1 MSEKIRLICVVGPTA
16 SGKTGLAV
24 ELAKALDGE
33 IISADSMQI
42 YKGLTIAS
50 AAPTKDE
57 MQGIPHHLIEF
68 LDTND
73 AFTVADYTALARQK
87 ISEVHARGKTP
98 IIAGGTGLY
107 INSLVD
113 NIEFIEQDTDS
124 TVRERLTNEY
134 NVLGGEAMLEKLSE
148 IDPDAAANLHPNN
161 DRRIIRALEIYEL
174 TGRTLTEQN
183 ILSRQNKSPYIP
195 VMIGLNY
202 TDRGTLYERIN
213 KRVDLMME
221 NGLLDEARGAFDRR
235 TSATDGAVQAIGHK
249 EFFDFFEGNITLE
262 EAVELLK
269 RSTRRYA
276 KRQLTWFLR
285 DSRINWIYPDITP
298 NIVDEA
304 LKIIKEESR

>member
-1 MSEKIRLICVVGPTA
+1 MSEKIKILCVVGPTA
-16 SGKTGLAV
+16 SGKTGLSI

-42 YKGLTIAS
+42 YKGLSIAS
-50 AAPTKDE
+50 AAPTSEE

-87 ISEVHARGKTP
+87 ISEVAARGKFP
-98 IIAGGTGLY
+98 IIVGGTGLY

-113 NIEFIEQDTDS
+113 NIEFIEQETDN

-134 NVLGGEAMLEKLSE
+134 KSLGGEAMLEKLRE
-148 IDPDAAANLHPNN
+148 IDPDAAATLHPNN

-174 TGRTLTEQN
+174 TGRTLTQQN
-183 ILSRQNKSPYIP
+183 ILSRQNESPYDP

-202 TDRGTLYERIN
+202 TDRATLYERIN
-213 KRVDLMME
+213 RRVDLMLE
-221 NGLLDEARGAFDRR
+221 NGLLDEARAAFDRR
-235 TSATDGAVQAIGHK
+235 TEATDGAVQAIGHK
-249 EFFDFFEGNITLE
+249 EFFDFFEGNITLD

-285 DSRINWIYPDITP
+285 DERINWIYPDVTP
-298 NIVDEA
+298 DVTAMAI
-304 LKIIKEESR
+304 KIIKEEI

>member
-1 MSEKIRLICVVGPTA
+1 MGPTA

-42 YKGLTIAS
+42 YKGLSIAS

-57 MQGIPHHLIEF
+57 MQGVPHHLIEF

-87 ISEVHARGKTP
+87 INEVHARGKTP

-134 NVLGGEAMLEKLSE
+134 NALGGEAMLEKLRE

-183 ILSRQNKSPYIP
+183 ILSRQNESPFDP

>member
-1 MSEKIRLICVVGPTA
+1 MSEKIKIICVVGPTA
-16 SGKTGLAV
+16 SGKTGLSI

-42 YKGLTIAS
+42 YKGLSIAS
-50 AAPTKDE
+50 AAPTTEE

-68 LDTND
+68 LDAND
-73 AFTVADYTALARQK
+73 TFTVADYTAIAKEK
-87 ISEVHARGKTP
+87 INEIAQRGKMP

-113 NIEFIEQDTDS
+113 NIEFLEQETDNS
-124 TVRERLTNEY
+124 VRERLINEY
-134 NVLGGEAMLEKLSE
+134 NALGGEAMLERLRE

-183 ILSRQNKSPYIP
+183 VLSRRNESPYKP

-202 TDRGTLYERIN
+202 TDRQTLYERIN
-213 KRVDLMME
+213 KRVDIMLE
-221 NGLLDEARGAFDRR
+221 NGLLEEARAAFDRR

-285 DSRINWIYPDITP
+285 DERINWIYPDTTP
-298 NIVDEA
+298 DVTARA
-304 LKIIKEESR
+304 LEIIKEDAK

>member
-1 MSEKIRLICVVGPTA
+1 MVGPTA

-42 YKGLTIAS
+42 YKGLSIAS
-50 AAPTKDE
+50 AAPTREE

-87 ISEVHARGKTP
+87 INEVAARGKTP

-113 NIEFIEQDTDS
+113 NIEFIEQDTDTS
-124 TVRERLTNEY
+124 VRERLTNEY
-134 NVLGGEAMLEKLSE
+134 KALGGETMLERLRE
-148 IDPDAAANLHPNN
+148 IDPDAAASLHPSN

-183 ILSRQNKSPYIP
+183 ILSRQNESPYIP

-202 TDRGTLYERIN
+202 TDRGVLYERIN
-213 KRVDLMME
+213 KRVDIMLE
-221 NGLLDEARGAFDRR
+221 NGLLEEARGAFDRR

-249 EFFDFFEGNITLE
+249 EFFDFFEGKITLD

-285 DSRINWIYPDITP
+285 DSRINWIYPDVTP
-298 NIVDEA
+298 DTVGEA
-304 LKIIKEESR
+304 LKIIKEEAR

>member
-1 MSEKIRLICVVGPTA
+1 MGPTA
-16 SGKTGLAV
+16 SGKTGLAI

-42 YKGLTIAS
+42 YKGLSIAS

-57 MQGIPHHLIEF
+57 MQGVPHHLIEF

-113 NIEFIEQDTDS
+113 NIEFIEQDTDTS
-124 TVRERLTNEY
+124 VRERLTNEY
-134 NVLGGEAMLEKLSE
+134 NALGGEAMLEKLRE
-148 IDPDAAANLHPNN
+148 IDPDAAAALHPNN

-183 ILSRQNKSPYIP
+183 ILSRQNESPYIP